1 MQTIRILFGYFLLAL
16 VSVLTGC
23 DKPVA
28 APDPAEK
35 LIETPAQ
42 ANPETPATQPVGESM
57 PSSSSESPAMA
68 SGSGAAT
75 EDSAAADVT
84 DEPAALELNA
94 PMGQANNSA
103 QAVEVDHNDPT
114 SYPIT
119 EFVAKQAGQVM
130 MFSWNVES
138 DGAEADTICKELK
151 ELNAN
156 DRYDVVALTE
166 VLPEDF
172 KKFQSALGSHYEYA
186 HTKSGRS
193 DRMQILYNEDKFE
206 KVRHFEIDEINI
218 RKRYRA
224 PLVVHLKE
232 RKTDERPDEIEF
244 LVMVNHLARGKAEIR
259 QKQSTML
266 VEWAREQNLPV
277 FALGD
282 YNFDYEFA
290 TEKGN
295 PAFVNFMQDNI
306 WSWVKPIEMI
316 DNNWY
321 DNPKEPDGKDDY
333 PGSLLDFA
341 FVAGPAKD
349 WKTSCRI
356 IVRENDFPDDEK
368 TSDHRPYEVTAQK

>member
-1 MQTIRILFGYFLLAL
+1 MCIR
-16 VSVLTGC
+16 
-23 DKPVA
+23 
-28 APDPAEK
+28 
-35 LIETPAQ
+35 
-42 ANPETPATQPVGESM
+42 
-57 PSSSSESPAMA
+57 
-68 SGSGAAT
+68 
-75 EDSAAADVT
+75 
-84 DEPAALELNA
+84 
-94 PMGQANNSA
+94 
-103 QAVEVDHNDPT
+103 
-114 SYPIT
+114 
-119 EFVAKQAGQVM
+119 
-130 MFSWNVES
+130 
-138 DGAEADTICKELK
+138 
-151 ELNAN
+151 
-156 DRYDVVALTE
+156 DR
-166 VLPEDF
+166 
-172 KKFQSALGSHYEYA
+172 
-186 HTKSGRS
+186 
-193 DRMQILYNEDKFE
+193 ILYNEDKFE

-232 RKTDERPDEIEF
+232 RKTGERPDEIEF

-349 WKTSCRI
+349 WKTSCQI